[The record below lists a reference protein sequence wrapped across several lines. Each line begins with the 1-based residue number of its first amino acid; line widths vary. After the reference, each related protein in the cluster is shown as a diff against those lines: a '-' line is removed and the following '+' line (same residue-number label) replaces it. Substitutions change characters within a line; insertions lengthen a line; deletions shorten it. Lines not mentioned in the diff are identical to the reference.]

1 MSGCEGGCGV
11 ELTGDGWE
19 WVDPGAP
26 MRAHTVERC
35 RLIRTLRE
43 AGVRAAPPGAVVTVR
58 DREPEALTVWVSTR
72 TTRVVG
78 WLEADVS
85 LTVGAIIGL
94 DYAWSTPLDV
104 LGAETEEN
112 IRRALANP
120 TALARGGPVGPVLAR
135 DPYAGRAGSS

>member
-1 MSGCEGGCGV
+1 MTAGCEGHCGV
-11 ELTGDGWE
+11 ELTADGWE
-19 WVDPGAP
+19 WLDPVAP

-43 AGVRAAPPGAVVTVR
+43 AGVRAAPPEAVVTVR

-72 TTRVVG
+72 TTRRGRTEV
-78 WLEADVS
+78 LLD
-85 LTVGAIIGL
+85 VGAIIGL

-104 LGAETEEN
+104 LGVETEEN

-120 TALARGGPVGPVLAR
+120 TLLARGGPQGPVLAR
-135 DPYAGRAGSS
+135 DPYAGGSRS